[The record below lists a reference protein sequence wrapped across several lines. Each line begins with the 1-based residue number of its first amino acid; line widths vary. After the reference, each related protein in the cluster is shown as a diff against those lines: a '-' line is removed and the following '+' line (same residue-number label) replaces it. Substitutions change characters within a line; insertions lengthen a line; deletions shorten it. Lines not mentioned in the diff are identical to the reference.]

1 LLYITVVSAIF
12 NLPSSDLTKNSAI
25 NAPSQENNA
34 NKGHSSE
41 GKSFNMGSGDIKA
54 SEIKSEK
61 SSEKKAE
68 VSKTEQPNSS
78 VKENKDNGKS
88 SDLQLERSRDWGR

>member
-1 LLYITVVSAIF
+1 
-12 NLPSSDLTKNSAI
+12 
-25 NAPSQENNA
+25 
-34 NKGHSSE
+34 
-41 GKSFNMGSGDIKA
+41 MGSGDIKA